1 MEVRRTVARVMAFAM
16 LVANGVGCDSVGR
29 ASSHATPEVP
39 PAPSGPRGVT
49 ALGRLQPKDGIIRVA
64 GPSRPT
70 VVIAKLFVDTGDV
83 VEAGQP
89 LAVLD
94 TQAENEA
101 RVARV
106 KAELVNAETELG
118 RVNELFRQGIA
129 AVSLR
134 ESGQLK
140 VDVARAEMR
149 AAQSALDLDTVRAP
163 IAGQVIAVHARR
175 GERVG
180 MDGIA
185 ELADTAHMYAIAEVY
200 ETDIGRVK
208 VGQRASMRSPAV
220 DGELTGIVERI
231 GMKIGKL
238 DVLDTDPAARTDA
251 RVVPVDIRLD
261 DSARGA
267 GLSNLQVE
275 VVIQP
280 DS

>member
-1 MEVRRTVARVMAFAM
+1 LAPPCWSRPPSRAITSGGRPAARRPRAR
-16 LVANGVGCDSVGR
+16 
-29 ASSHATPEVP
+29 
-39 PAPSGPRGVT
+39 PAPSGPRAVT

-64 GPSRPT
+64 GPR
-70 VVIAKLFVDTGDV
+70 ADGRHR
-83 VEAGQP
+83 EAAGRHRRRRRRGQP
-89 LAVLD
+89 LAILD

-149 AAQSALDLDTVRAP
+149 AAQSTLDLDTVRAP

-185 ELADTAHMYAIAEVY
+185 ELADTAHMYAVAEVY

-208 VGQRASMRSPAV
+208 IGQRASVRSPAV
-220 DGELTGIVERI
+220 DGALTGVVERI

-238 DVLDTDPAARTDA
+238 DVLDTDPAARTGRA
-251 RVVPVDIRLD
+251 RRPGRHP
-261 DSARGA
+261 ARRQHA
-267 GLSNLQVE
+267 RRGLSNLQVE
-275 VVIQP
+275 VAIQP